1 MPLIPPELQ
10 RPQKEKEWRQVN
22 PHRSMQQ
29 HGDTAFAKTGFSI
42 TKRGTLVP
50 IIISVRPLVTLT
62 LPLHYPAEP
71 MSSVGKGFLQLTF
84 QPKGRGLW

>member
-1 MPLIPPELQ
+1 MMPLIPPELQ

-42 TKRGTLVP
+42 TKRGTLIP
-50 IIISVRPLVTLT
+50 IIISVRLLVTLRFLRT
-62 LPLHYPAEP
+62 TQENQGPL
-71 MSSVGKGFLQLTF
+71 
-84 QPKGRGLW
+84 